1 MHNCLGFV
9 NCVLSITSKNYI
21 RHVLLI
27 FLSIYIHLMYKFD
40 WKIHVHQR
48 CSLLFG
54 CLENDQVAGSA
65 YGEES
70 YFVRRAIYINELLRL
85 ISIFP
90 TKEIEL

>member
-1 MHNCLGFV
+1 
-9 NCVLSITSKNYI
+9 
-21 RHVLLI
+21 
-27 FLSIYIHLMYKFD
+27 MYKFD
-40 WKIHVHQR
+40 VYQR

-70 YFVRRAIYINELLRL
+70 YFVRRAIYINEPHRL

-90 TKEIEL
+90 PMEIEL